1 MGTNAKLQAEP
12 RQDSGKS
19 VTRKMR
25 AAGRIPAV
33 VYGHGEPTRLLSV
46 DAHELELLF
55 NRVHWENT
63 LIELTIKGERAPVRT
78 LVREVQ
84 SHAYKPLVVHV
95 DFQQIHAGERVH
107 VSVPIRLS
115 GNPPGVKA
123 GGVMMQTETD
133 LDIRCTPDNIPEFI
147 EVDVSALEIGDSV
160 LACSDGLW
168 HYFSPE
174 ELGARI
180 RAVLRRAM
188 GNQSIERVIRVQ
200 DVEID
205 LNRRLVSRSGDTA
218 LLIAFGAGLA
228 YAAQV
233 VVVP

>member
-63 LIELTIKGERAPVRT
+63 LIELTIKGERTPVRT

-160 LACSDGLW
+160 HLRDIALPEGVEPDIDADRTICSVTPPTVAVTTEAAEEAPATEGGE
-168 HYFSPE
+168 PE
-174 ELGARI
+174 
-180 RAVLRRAM
+180 
-188 GNQSIERVIRVQ
+188 VIRKARE
-200 DVEID
+200 DEE
-205 LNRRLVSRSGDTA
+205 
-218 LLIAFGAGLA
+218 
-228 YAAQV
+228 
-233 VVVP
+233 